1 MKKVTKFIVVSIV
14 ITSLLLA
21 SCQPK
26 TDKAPETKQEK
37 DAATIE
43 MPAKLNMTEDEIA
56 LRDQEKAKEKVL
68 KAKEK
73 MASEAL
79 EAVLETQKA
88 IQFLSNK
95 KNNDA
100 VKSLQNALGKI
111 DIATK
116 RFPELKLLPTDI
128 NVQRNE
134 LITDINTVKQVTKD
148 AEKALKND
156 QLQEARELLSGLSSE
171 IDITT
176 VSIPLA
182 TYPTA
187 IKSATQLI
195 NENKVEEARVL
206 LIASL
211 DELVIEKEMIP
222 IPVLN
227 AEVMIEEATR
237 LHLEDS
243 KANNDEVINLLD
255 NASYQL
261 QLAEVLGYGNKDK
274 VYKELQQDI
283 KTLQKEATA
292 KSDLKDLL
300 EKLKIKLKN
309 FNERVF

>member
-1 MKKVTKFIVVSIV
+1 MKKATKFIVVSIV
-14 ITSLLLA
+14 TTSLLLA

-26 TDKAPETKQEK
+26 TGKAPETKKEK

-73 MASEAL
+73 MTSEAL

-111 DIATK
+111 AIVTK
-116 RFPELKLLPTDI
+116 RFPELKLLPIDI

-148 AEKALKND
+148 AKKALKNE
-156 QLQEARELLSGLSSE
+156 QLQEARELLSELSSE

-182 TYPTA
+182 TYPAA
-187 IKSATQLI
+187 IKSAIQLI

-206 LIASL
+206 LIATL

-222 IPVLN
+222 IPILN

-243 KANNDEVINLLD
+243 KANNGEVINLLD

-261 QLAEVLGYGNKDK
+261 QLAEVLGYGKKDK
-274 VYKELQQDI
+274 IYKELQQDI
-283 KTLQKEATA
+283 KTLKKEATA

-300 EKLKIKLKN
+300 EKLKVKLKN